1 MLREVY
7 ARYNWRKVGSNK
19 ACRRFDD
26 ISVLAPPAN
35 DEESDDNC
43 PGVFTN
49 SESGAWTV
57 DG

>member
-1 MLREVY
+1 M
-7 ARYNWRKVGSNK
+7 GSNK

-35 DEESDDNC
+35 AEESDDNG